1 MFIEK
6 GSSNVF
12 KVTLKKSLIG
22 CSPAQRRTL
31 AALGLKRIRQAK
43 TLQESPA
50 VAGMIE
56 NVKHL
61 IEVGK
66 S

>member
-1 MFIEK
+1 M
-6 GSSNVF
+6 F

-22 CSPAQRRTL
+22 CTPAQRKTL
-31 AALGLKRIRQAK
+31 AALGLKRIRQVNILK
-43 TLQESPA
+43 ESPA

-61 IEVGK
+61 VEVAK

>member
-1 MFIEK
+1 M
-6 GSSNVF
+6 F
-12 KVTLKKSLIG
+12 KVKLVKSLIG
-22 CSPAQRRTL
+22 CPPAQRKTL
-31 AALGLKRIRQAK
+31 AALGLKRIRQEN
-43 TLQESPA
+43 TLKDTPA

-61 IEVGK
+61 VEVSK

>member
-1 MFIEK
+1 M
-6 GSSNVF
+6 F
-12 KVTLKKSLIG
+12 KVKLKKSLIG
-22 CSPAQRRTL
+22 CSPAQRKTL
-31 AALGLKRIRQAK
+31 AALGLKRIRQEK

-50 VAGMIE
+50 IAGMIE

-61 IEVGK
+61 VEVAK

>member
-1 MFIEK
+1 ML
-6 GSSNVF
+6 
-12 KVTLKKSLIG
+12 KVTLKRSLIG
-22 CSPAQRRTL
+22 CTPSQRKTL
-31 AALGLKRIRQAK
+31 AALGLKHIRQVNILK
-43 TLQESPA
+43 ETPA

-61 IEVGK
+61 VEVAK